1 MTYNDFYGKI
11 KNEPLKRFRGE
22 KVKHLKRKLKSALI
36 ILVICLIAFIGFSK
50 AGILFSVSGGDVITV
65 STTKKTFEPNMYVA
79 SVGVL
84 SDIVKEDVT
93 TTVST
98 TKSVTV
104 TTKTVTKTTAIVQET
119 TTTSSTWD
127 GPVLTKSKG
136 VVEGPSG
143 KETYYNLN
151 MNGVIK
157 IMRNAGFSE
166 EEYPYWVRE
175 DGVKMLG
182 NYVMVAANLSL
193 RPRGSI
199 IQSSLGDA
207 IVCDTGSF
215 AHSNQTQLDIAV
227 TW

>member
-1 MTYNDFYGKI
+1 M
-11 KNEPLKRFRGE
+11 
-22 KVKHLKRKLKSALI
+22 KHLRKKLKGALL
-36 ILVICLIAFIGFSK
+36 ILVICLIAFISFSK

-79 SVGVL
+79 SVGAL
-84 SDIVKEDVT
+84 TNINKEETTTVVTTTKTTTTIKTTTSSVVT
-93 TTVST
+93 TTV
-98 TKSVTV
+98 VTN
-104 TTKTVTKTTAIVQET
+104 
-119 TTTSSTWD
+119 SWD

-151 MNGVIK
+151 MNGVVK

-182 NYVMVAANLSL
+182 NYVMVAANLEI

-199 IQSSLGDA
+199 IPSSLGDA
-207 IVCDTGSF
+207 IVCDTGGF
-215 AHSNQTQLDIAV
+215 AHSNPTQLDIAV

>member
-1 MTYNDFYGKI
+1 M
-11 KNEPLKRFRGE
+11 
-22 KVKHLKRKLKSALI
+22 KHLRKKLKGALLV
-36 ILVICLIAFIGFSK
+36 LVICLIAFIGFSK

-79 SVGVL
+79 SVGSLTNVN
-84 SDIVKEDVT
+84 KEEITTTTAVTTIKTTTIITTTTTKPVT
-93 TTVST
+93 TTV
-98 TKSVTV
+98 
-104 TTKTVTKTTAIVQET
+104 A
-119 TTTSSTWD
+119 STWD

-136 VVEGPSG
+136 VVNGPSG

-151 MNGVIK
+151 MNGVVK

-182 NYVMVAANLSL
+182 NYVMVAANLNL

-199 IQSSLGDA
+199 VQSSLGDA
-207 IVCDTGSF
+207 IVCDTGGF
-215 AHSNQTQLDIAV
+215 AHSNPTQLDIAV

>member
-1 MTYNDFYGKI
+1 M
-11 KNEPLKRFRGE
+11 
-22 KVKHLKRKLKSALI
+22 KHLRKKLKGALLV
-36 ILVICLIAFIGFSK
+36 LVICLIAFIGFSK

-84 SDIVKEDVT
+84 SDSKEEKT
-93 TTVST
+93 TTVTST
-98 TKSVTV
+98 TK
-104 TTKTVTKTTAIVQET
+104 TAIVKT
-119 TTTSSTWD
+119 TTVIATTSKAVLSTEVNNSWN
-127 GPVLTKSKG
+127 GPVLTKNKG
-136 VVEGPSG
+136 VVNGPSG

-151 MNGVIK
+151 MNGVVK
-157 IMRNAGFSE
+157 IMRNAGFTE

-182 NYVMVAANLSL
+182 NYVMVAANLEI

-199 IQSSLGDA
+199 VQSSLGDA
-207 IVCDTGSF
+207 IVCDTGGF
-215 AHSNQTQLDIAV
+215 AHSNPTQLDIAV